1 MLTTCNTDKKHN
13 SLDIL
18 ESKQP
23 WIMVFSA
30 KQIIHA
36 IDNDQR
42 RLKDKIS
49 NIERLNKTFQIL
61 PDFPSFKHPNKTYGT
76 F

>member
-1 MLTTCNTDKKHN
+1 MA
-13 SLDIL
+13 
-18 ESKQP
+18 
-23 WIMVFSA
+23 FSA

-36 IDNDQR
+36 IDNDQP

-61 PDFPSFKHPNKTYGT
+61 PDFPSFKHPNKTCGT

>member
-1 MLTTCNTDKKHN
+1 MA
-13 SLDIL
+13 
-18 ESKQP
+18 
-23 WIMVFSA
+23 FSA

-42 RLKDKIS
+42 RLKDKRS
-49 NIERLNKTFQIL
+49 SREVNLNKTFQIL
-61 PDFPSFKHPNKTYGT
+61 PDFPSFKHPNKTCGT